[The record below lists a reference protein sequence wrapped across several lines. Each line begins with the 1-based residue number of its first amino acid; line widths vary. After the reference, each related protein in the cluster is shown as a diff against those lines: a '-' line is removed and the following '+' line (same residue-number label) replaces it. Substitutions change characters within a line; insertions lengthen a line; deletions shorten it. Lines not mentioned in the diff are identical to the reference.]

1 MEGRT
6 VSGRRLDELGNID
19 ALPVGPDL
27 AVADTREIQY
37 ALDQATHVARLSI
50 KQVFQ
55 VLSFASIVVSS
66 TEHPKR
72 HGDRAQGTAQ
82 LMREQCHGM
91 VGLPMISHHLFR
103 LTPPFLPPPCVARLC
118 LHCMPTRRE
127 AGWWD
132 EFLFE
137 LNSGPPGRS
146 RPLDRR
152 AARGRR
158 RLTNCP
164 CSAPLKCSGRL
175 GSAVVGIPSLG
186 GLEDGEAGDD
196 VARNYPGPRARG
208 EAGCKVPVVDLARH
222 REAVIAPREEEDAG
236 IGRVLRGTP
245 DCRSRDN
252 WDCRCRCRLRRRTRC
267 RRRWC
272 RR

>member
-1 MEGRT
+1 VASVLDGGPNRLD
-6 VSGRRLDELGNID
+6 RRLDELGNID
-19 ALPVGPDL
+19 ALPVGLDL

-66 TEHPKR
+66 TEHLKR

-103 LTPPFLPPPCVARLC
+103 LTRHSCLPHASPALSS
-118 LHCMPTRRE
+118 LHANPTR

-137 LNSGPPGRS
+137 LNSGPPAG
-146 RPLDRR
+146 
-152 AARGRR
+152 AAR
-158 RLTNCP
+158 
-164 CSAPLKCSGRL
+164 
-175 GSAVVGIPSLG
+175 
-186 GLEDGEAGDD
+186 
-196 VARNYPGPRARG
+196 
-208 EAGCKVPVVDLARH
+208 
-222 REAVIAPREEEDAG
+222 
-236 IGRVLRGTP
+236 
-245 DCRSRDN
+245 
-252 WDCRCRCRLRRRTRC
+252 
-267 RRRWC
+267 
-272 RR
+272 